1 MIRFQCACPR
11 FWHLLVSAMTT
22 PILLA
27 RWWESRYDSI
37 LSTNAWILSIVDIP
51 STAGQAMRTL
61 SCWLRRSTNT
71 WIMDGTNQSITISYL
86 PLNSS
91 YRLEFQILPAVAED
105 AAKNPPNNSG
115 MEAAEEEDVAQPTTT
130 FEGP

>member
-1 MIRFQCACPR
+1 
-11 FWHLLVSAMTT
+11 
-22 PILLA
+22 
-27 RWWESRYDSI
+27 
-37 LSTNAWILSIVDIP
+37 
-51 STAGQAMRTL
+51 
-61 SCWLRRSTNT
+61 
-71 WIMDGTNQSITISYL
+71 MDGTNQSITISYL